1 VWEAAPTATKAGES
15 GGTLVNTYHIQ
26 EGANGVDIRL
36 TSVHSKNSKTHAAT
50 LILETFRNSHFIQ
63 KLMLCLEGK
72 EAAAKRPL
80 ESTKK
85 DMMLICGGILDQ
97 GICFAWLSAVAA
109 WETGV
114 WDRSVGLYL
123 RQQVGRFWRSRH
135 RNGLSG

>member
-1 VWEAAPTATKAGES
+1 MMPKAPRLSCKVGSYLAWEAAPTATKAGES
-15 GGTLVNTYHIQ
+15 GGTLVNTYQIQ

-36 TSVHSKNSKTHAAT
+36 TSIHSKNSKTHAAT

-85 DMMLICGGILDQ
+85 DMMLICGGYST
-97 GICFAWLSAVAA
+97 SAYA
-109 WETGV
+109 
-114 WDRSVGLYL
+114 LPCCPP
-123 RQQVGRFWRSRH
+123 
-135 RNGLSG
+135 